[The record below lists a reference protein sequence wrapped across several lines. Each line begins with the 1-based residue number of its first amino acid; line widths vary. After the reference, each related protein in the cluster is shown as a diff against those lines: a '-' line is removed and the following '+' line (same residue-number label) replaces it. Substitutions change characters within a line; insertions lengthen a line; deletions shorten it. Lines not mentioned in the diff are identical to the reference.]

1 MADSSSDSDTYHR
14 NRGNRPGP
22 VRVTHFGPQRR
33 SRINTSGDISVKV
46 ETLASTLQ
54 DTSRNL
60 NNVDRMLGQYRE
72 HTGDQAEAMTTLRDN
87 LEESIY
93 QLRRQRLR
101 RNFGST
107 IHTSDLDGGS
117 ASESHHYRPT
127 LPLRDYRDSK
137 GARGRSR
144 SATVQ
149 FVDEMNPLEHVHSL
163 HQSVRDLSSDQLR
176 IGDDIDREIVRRNR
190 TEIETKR
197 TLEDL
202 SSRLRESQR
211 AEAVSERV
219 GRRLQE
225 IEREMRTERQHGERR
240 QDQLGHVLL
249 QRQEA
254 LKKHEVK
261 GSEMEEVMKNA
272 FLKTECEKS
281 QIEQELERTRR
292 RLDQSEGGRDT
303 LLQQVYDLRTQL
315 LKTEQDRLDMQQQIS
330 QIALLQRSRNEE
342 EEDQRMLSAV
352 TNRSDREKQELEKQ
366 IQELRFQLSQN
377 VVISELEEL
386 KRSIERKE
394 REKAQLFAH
403 IEVLSSD
410 LDKREKQQ
418 LRMLDQLK
426 EIQNRY
432 EDCETD
438 RKRMELHIED
448 LDTQL
453 KDYGREAEKHV
464 NQLKHAELLK
474 KESDKK
480 KEELKVKAQESIRHW
495 KLKCKKLE
503 SDLEKQNETA
513 ELTMDKN
520 KQVTKEKETL
530 QGQLHS
536 VMLQMEN
543 LHKELSDVISKLA
556 QKEEDSRRKDV
567 ELNEIKSQHMDLEHE
582 IREVREVA
590 SKLENEIQ
598 NQNLLHSQLKNDNQA
613 LESKV
618 LVLSR
623 QNEKDRGTL
632 LEMQGE
638 IKHLSAIRA
647 ELTSRLSDEEIAR
660 KELKK
665 DLADLQST
673 HDSGQEELLSVG
685 RRIKLERDLHYRELA
700 GLRSEIEN
708 LKTKHEKNIQ
718 EALRLFRQERDEQ
731 ENQIRTFKAEATEDK
746 NVVKAQRRQLEKM
759 KIECDKLTEELTQS
773 EEEHTKLKRKYQLLK
788 QELEEKVSS
797 PQTLQRARIHYGCL
811 SLWRNKALRAFA
823 LTFIHRLSNN
833 IFKGVNTYCRHCIS
847 DLSHFQGKMVTYGG
861 DRLKHMEE
869 TIVELQEQ
877 LGLLETEQESI
888 LCTIGIEIGSVCEV
902 FSRDSDEQFKAI
914 SLTSG
919 LQKDSHRW
927 LAEMKTKLHWLR
939 EEAKEREGQEK
950 RLRRHLQQSREQLKG
965 LKQNKESEWQL
976 LIGQITK
983 QEQLLE
989 EIHREKRDLLEKTRE
1004 KDEDV
1009 RTLQDRLV
1017 ELEMSTRLALDH
1029 LESVPE
1035 KLNLLED
1042 FRDLE
1047 NSQRQREMIEQRY
1060 AKYKEIIGTLQ
1071 HQLEESKRRIQ
1082 ENRDVKMDTT
1092 SQSARLATLSS
1103 SIRGQNSFLSSSF
1116 LTDNSS
1122 PHKRMASPDCDS
1134 SQDNCL
1140 TNGTKSH
1147 KDQKEI

>member
-1 MADSSSDSDTYHR
+1 
-14 NRGNRPGP
+14 
-22 VRVTHFGPQRR
+22 
-33 SRINTSGDISVKV
+33 
-46 ETLASTLQ
+46 
-54 DTSRNL
+54 
-60 NNVDRMLGQYRE
+60 
-72 HTGDQAEAMTTLRDN
+72 
-87 LEESIY
+87 
-93 QLRRQRLR
+93 
-101 RNFGST
+101 
-107 IHTSDLDGGS
+107 
-117 ASESHHYRPT
+117 
-127 LPLRDYRDSK
+127 
-137 GARGRSR
+137 
-144 SATVQ
+144 
-149 FVDEMNPLEHVHSL
+149 
-163 HQSVRDLSSDQLR
+163 
-176 IGDDIDREIVRRNR
+176 
-190 TEIETKR
+190 
-197 TLEDL
+197 
-202 SSRLRESQR
+202 
-211 AEAVSERV
+211 
-219 GRRLQE
+219 
-225 IEREMRTERQHGERR
+225 
-240 QDQLGHVLL
+240 
-249 QRQEA
+249 
-254 LKKHEVK
+254 
-261 GSEMEEVMKNA
+261 
-272 FLKTECEKS
+272 
-281 QIEQELERTRR
+281 
-292 RLDQSEGGRDT
+292 
-303 LLQQVYDLRTQL
+303 
-315 LKTEQDRLDMQQQIS
+315 
-330 QIALLQRSRNEE
+330 
-342 EEDQRMLSAV
+342 
-352 TNRSDREKQELEKQ
+352 
-366 IQELRFQLSQN
+366 
-377 VVISELEEL
+377 
-386 KRSIERKE
+386 
-394 REKAQLFAH
+394 
-403 IEVLSSD
+403 
-410 LDKREKQQ
+410 
-418 LRMLDQLK
+418 
-426 EIQNRY
+426 
-432 EDCETD
+432 DCETD

-788 QELEEKVSS
+788 QELEEK
-797 PQTLQRARIHYGCL
+797 
-811 SLWRNKALRAFA
+811 
-823 LTFIHRLSNN
+823 
-833 IFKGVNTYCRHCIS
+833 
-847 DLSHFQGKMVTYGG
+847 GKMVTYGG

-1116 LTDNSS
+1116 LTDNSCFFS
-1122 PHKRMASPDCDS
+1122 
-1134 SQDNCL
+1134 NCL
-1140 TNGTKSH
+1140 FLALYDSVVLLKRVVSLLSCSGAGGEWQRMLTSAGLRSVWNSFLLDAYKQVKLGGDAPNSKVVRVSGASSRRKSFSG
-1147 KDQKEI
+1147 KSGMECRLLDFESSDRPLVVNFGSAT

>member
-1 MADSSSDSDTYHR
+1 MAESSSDSDTYHR

-22 VRVTHFGPQRR
+22 VRATHFGPQRR
-33 SRINTSGDISVKV
+33 SRINSSGDISGKI

-60 NNVDRMLGQYRE
+60 NYVDRMLGQYRE

-87 LEESIY
+87 LEESIH

-101 RNFGST
+101 RNSGST
-107 IHTSDLDGGS
+107 LHTSDLDGGS

-127 LPLRDYRDSK
+127 SPLRDYRDSN
-137 GARGRSR
+137 GTRRRSR
-144 SATVQ
+144 SATVR
-149 FVDEMNPLEHVHSL
+149 FVDEMDPPEHVHSL
-163 HQSVRDLSSDQLR
+163 HQSLRDLSSDQLR

-219 GRRLQE
+219 ERRLQE

-240 QDQLGHVLL
+240 QDQLGHVSL
-249 QRQEA
+249 QLQEA

-261 GSEMEEVMKNA
+261 GSEMEEVMKSKL
-272 FLKTECEKS
+272 LKTECEKS

-303 LLQQVYDLRTQL
+303 LLQQVDDLRTQL

-342 EEDQRMLSAV
+342 EEDQRMLRAV
-352 TNRSDREKQELEKQ
+352 TDRSDREKQELEKQ
-366 IQELRFQLSQN
+366 IQELRLQLSQN
-377 VVISELEEL
+377 VVMSEVQEL

-394 REKAQLFAH
+394 REKAQLSAH

-410 LDKREKQQ
+410 LDKRDKQQ

-438 RKRMELHIED
+438 RKRMELQIED

-453 KDYGREAEKHV
+453 KDCGTEAEKHV
-464 NQLKHAELLK
+464 KQLKQAELLK
-474 KESDKK
+474 EESDKK
-480 KEELKVKAQESIRHW
+480 KEELKAKAQESIRLW

-503 SDLEKQNETA
+503 RDLEKQNETA

-543 LHKELSDVISKLA
+543 LRKELSDVISKLA
-556 QKEEDSRRKDV
+556 QKEEDIHRKDV
-567 ELNEIKSQHMDLEHE
+567 ELNETKSQHMDLEHE

-590 SKLENEIQ
+590 SKLENEVQ
-598 NQNLLHSQLKNDNQA
+598 NQNLLHSQLKSDNQA
-613 LESKV
+613 LESEV

-623 QNEKDRGTL
+623 KNEKDRGTL

-647 ELTSRLSDEEIAR
+647 ELTNRLSDEETAR

-665 DLADLQST
+665 DLADLQSAY
-673 HDSGQEELLSVG
+673 DCGQEELLSVG
-685 RRIKLERDLHYRELA
+685 RQIKLERDLHHRELA
-700 GLRSEIEN
+700 GLRSEMEN

-718 EALRLFRQERDEQ
+718 EAVRLFRQERDEQ
-731 ENQIRTFKAEATEDK
+731 ENHIRTFKAEATEDK
-746 NVVKAQRRQLEKM
+746 NLVKAQRRQLEKM

-773 EEEHTKLKRKYQLLK
+773 EEESTKLKRKYQLLK
-788 QELEEKVSS
+788 QELEEK
-797 PQTLQRARIHYGCL
+797 
-811 SLWRNKALRAFA
+811 
-823 LTFIHRLSNN
+823 
-833 IFKGVNTYCRHCIS
+833 
-847 DLSHFQGKMVTYGG
+847 GKMVTSGG
-861 DRLKHMEE
+861 ERLKRMDG

-877 LGLLETEQESI
+877 LGLMEMEQESI
-888 LCTIGIEIGSVCEV
+888 LCTIGIEIDSACEA
-902 FSRDSDEQFKAI
+902 FSRDSDEQFRAI
-914 SLTSG
+914 SLTPG
-919 LQKDSHRW
+919 LQKDPHRW
-927 LAEMKTKLHWLR
+927 LAEMKTKLQWLC

-965 LKQNKESEWQL
+965 LKQNKESERQL

-989 EIHREKRDLLEKTRE
+989 EIHREKRDLLEKTRG
-1004 KDEDV
+1004 KDEEM
-1009 RTLQDRLV
+1009 RQLQDRIV

-1047 NSQRQREMIEQRY
+1047 DSQRQREMIEQRY
-1060 AKYKEIIGTLQ
+1060 AKYKEIVGTLQ

-1082 ENRDVKMDTT
+1082 EYRDMKMDAT

-1103 SIRGQNSFLSSSF
+1103 SIRGQNSFLSSSL

-1122 PHKRMASPDCDS
+1122 PHKRMASPDFDT

-1140 TNGTKSH
+1140 TNGTTSH